1 MKTEE
6 TPVTEEQSTKTEA
19 EILVEKTNERLANWA
34 LTKMEKSEQE
44 KVLSKYLLE
53 GILEATS
60 KGDHVEEIIVHNQI
74 FELVAGI
81 LQSPNV
87 PEDFEIKES
96 AELEQFLAYTARIA
110 IRSAATEQMIIPDY
124 AGTIPEEVQ
133 FVRLITSM
141 MRRQAFIEQWDR
153 SIGFSQF
160 LRSRNIPLPNPQDKG
175 LLMYISFF
183 NEMIQEKASKI
194 QMATST
200 PNNLTF
206 PK

>member
-6 TPVTEEQSTKTEA
+6 TPVIEEQSTKTEA

-60 KGDHVEEIIVHNQI
+60 KGDHVEEIIVHSQI